1 MTLAAGALGVASAA
15 HAQQASIR
23 MSVTTVTDTRLSERS
38 VSEWLMRMHDAS
50 SHQPFIG
57 TFVVSSAGGL
67 SSARIWHAC
76 EGDQQ
81 VERVQTLT
89 GTPRSTFRR
98 NEQVVTFLPESR
110 VAYKERRTSLGMF
123 PNLLAAGGSGIPQF
137 YGASLLGSDRIAG
150 VEADVVQLQPKDTLR
165 LGYRIWTEKRT
176 GLVVKMQTLD
186 VSGQVLEQAAFSELQ
201 LDAPVSAAK
210 LMQMMARTEGY
221 RVETPEMVQTD
232 AASEGWAVKGV
243 APGFKPLNC
252 YRRPVAVAATPGAT
266 PGAAVPGATSGAAA
280 GSTLQCIFSDG
291 LASVSL
297 FMEAYDPRR
306 HVAEG
311 ALSLGATQTLTRRAG
326 DWWVTAVGE
335 VPMPTLVGF
344 AQGLERRK

>member
-1 MTLAAGALGVASAA
+1 MLARTMMRARALPVALAAGVLVAATAA
-15 HAQQASIR
+15 QAQQASIR
-23 MSVTTVTDTRLSERS
+23 MSVTVTDTRLSERG

-50 SHQPFIG
+50 GHQPFIG

-186 VSGQVLEQAAFSELQ
+186 VNGQVLEQAAFSELQ

-232 AASEGWAVKGV
+232 AASEGWVVKGV
-243 APGFKPLNC
+243 APGFKPINC
-252 YRRPVAVAATPGAT
+252 YRRPVAVAANAV
-266 PGAAVPGATSGAAA
+266 PGAAVPAGAAAPGAASGAAV

-311 ALSLGATQTLTRRAG
+311 ALSLAPRR
-326 DWWVTAVGE
+326 
-335 VPMPTLVGF
+335 
-344 AQGLERRK
+344 R

>member
-1 MTLAAGALGVASAA
+1 MVFKLISPRVAAVAALALAAASA

-23 MSVTTVTDTRLSERS
+23 MSVTVADTRLSERG
-38 VSEWLMRMHDAS
+38 VSEWLMRMHEAS
-50 SHQPFIG
+50 GHQPFVG

-76 EGDQQ
+76 DGDQQ

-89 GTPRSTFRR
+89 GTPRATFRR
-98 NEQVVTFLPESR
+98 NDQVITFLPESR
-110 VAYKERRTSLGMF
+110 VAYKERRSSLGMF
-123 PNLLAAGGSGIPQF
+123 PNLLTAGGSGIPQF

-150 VEADVVQLQPKDTLR
+150 VEADVVQLRPKDNLR
-165 LGYRIWTEKRT
+165 LGYRIWTEKRS

-186 VSGQVLEQAAFSELQ
+186 VEGQVLEQAAFSELQ

-210 LMQMMARTEGY
+210 LLQMMAKTEGY
-221 RVETPEMVQTD
+221 RVETPEMVLTD
-232 AASEGWAVKGV
+232 AAAEGWVIKNV
-243 APGFKPLNC
+243 APGFKPISC
-252 YRRPVAVAATPGAT
+252 YRRPVAAN
-266 PGAAVPGATSGAAA
+266 AAA
-280 GSTLQCIFSDG
+280 GGAGASTLQCIFSDG

-297 FMEAYDPRR
+297 FVEVYDPRR
-306 HVAEG
+306 HASEG
-311 ALSLGATQTLTRRAG
+311 MLSLGATQTLTRRVS

-344 AQGLERRK
+344 AQGMERRK

>member
-1 MTLAAGALGVASAA
+1 MVFRLIPLRPAAAVALALAAASLQ
-15 HAQQASIR
+15 AQQASIR
-23 MSVTTVTDTRLSERS
+23 MSVTVTDARLSERS
-38 VSEWLMRMHDAS
+38 VSEWLMRMHEAS
-50 SHQPFIG
+50 GHQPFVG

-76 EGDQQ
+76 DGDQQ

-89 GTPRSTFRR
+89 GTPRATFRR
-98 NEQVVTFLPESR
+98 NDQVITFLPESR
-110 VAYKERRTSLGMF
+110 VAYKERRSSLGMF

-150 VEADVVQLQPKDTLR
+150 VEADVVQLRPKDNLR
-165 LGYRIWTEKRT
+165 LGYRIWTEKRS

-186 VSGQVLEQAAFSELQ
+186 VEGQVLEQAAFSELQ

-210 LMQMMARTEGY
+210 LLQMMAKTEGY
-221 RVETPEMVQTD
+221 RVETPEMVLTD
-232 AASEGWAVKGV
+232 AAAEGWVIKNV
-243 APGFKPLNC
+243 APGFKPISC
-252 YRRPVAVAATPGAT
+252 YRRPVAEN
-266 PGAAVPGATSGAAA
+266 AAA
-280 GSTLQCIFSDG
+280 GGVAASTLQCIFSDG

-297 FMEAYDPRR
+297 FVEAYDPRR
-306 HVAEG
+306 HASEG
-311 ALSLGATQTLTRRAG
+311 MLSLGATQTLTRRVS

-344 AQGLERRK
+344 AQGMERRK